1 MIRYI
6 LARLVGM
13 VPAVLVLVLFVVI
26 LIRLLPGNAVDIM
39 LTEQVRAGDTS
50 RADLEHR
57 LGLDKSIPEDYVDY
71 TVGLVQ
77 GDLGNSVWSQKPVT
91 ELLWRRLGV
100 TLELASI
107 ALVMAIAVGVPIGVI
122 SAVRQNSV
130 IDYVLRSVSILGL
143 AVPNFAI
150 ATMVLVLPTLW
161 WHWAPSLI
169 YTAPGDGL
177 WDHVSQFFIPA
188 AVLSLSLSATIM
200 RLTRTAMLEVM
211 RLDHIRTARAKGLP
225 EATVVYRHALRNALI
240 PVVSLIGV
248 QVAFL
253 LSGAVIIEN
262 VFALPGVGRLLVEAV
277 ATRDYPLVQG
287 ITVVAGLL
295 VIVTNLVVDL
305 SYGILDPRVKV

>member
-6 LARLVGM
+6 LARVVGM

-57 LGLDKSIPEDYVDY
+57 LGLDKSIPQDYVDY

-77 GDLGNSVWSQKPVT
+77 GDLGKSVWSQKPVT

-100 TLELASI
+100 TLELAAI
-107 ALVMAIAVGVPIGVI
+107 ALVMAIAAGVPIGVI

-150 ATMVLVLPTLW
+150 ATMVLVLPTIW
-161 WHWAPSLI
+161 WHWSPSLI
-169 YTAPGDGL
+169 YTAPSDGL

-295 VIVTNLVVDL
+295 VIATNLVVDL
-305 SYGILDPRVKV
+305 SYGVLDPRVKV